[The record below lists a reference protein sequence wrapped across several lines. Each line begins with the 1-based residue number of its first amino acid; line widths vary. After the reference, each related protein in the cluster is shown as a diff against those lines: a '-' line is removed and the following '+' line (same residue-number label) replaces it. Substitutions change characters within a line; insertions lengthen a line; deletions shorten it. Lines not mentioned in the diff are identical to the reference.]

1 MRKIDFINGCSFG
14 YGTPELKELAK
25 SKQSDIYINF
35 AYTDYGGDFFDRV
48 AIAYFKENY
57 PDNIVY
63 ESTEWN
69 GENAYIF
76 GEIAKKFKEETD
88 NYLLGFENMEDYFQ
102 EKEQEML
109 DALYLFLFEEYNERI
124 CTNRDNFI
132 NFLRDNFTNECS
144 YNVMST
150 MVDYSESE
158 VENLL
163 IENHLITSY

>member
-1 MRKIDFINGCSFG
+1 METINFNISHG
-14 YGTPELKELAK
+14 YGSDELVELAK

-48 AIAYFKENY
+48 AIAYFKENH

-63 ESTEWN
+63 ENTYFN

-76 GEIAKKFKEETD
+76 GEIAKEFKKETD
-88 NYLLGFENMEDYFQ
+88 AYLLGFESMEEYYC

-109 DALYLFLFEEYNERI
+109 DALYLFLFEGYNERI

-132 NFLRDNFTNECS
+132 EFLRNNFTNECS

-150 MVDYSESE
+150 MVDYSPSE

-163 IENHLITSY
+163 IENNLITSY

>member
-1 MRKIDFINGCSFG
+1 METINFNISHG
-14 YGTPELKELAK
+14 YGSEKLVELAK

-35 AYTDYGGDFFDRV
+35 AYTDYGGDFFDRI
-48 AIAYFKENY
+48 AIAYFKENH

-63 ESTEWN
+63 ENTYFN

-76 GEIAKKFKEETD
+76 GEIAKEFKEETD
-88 NYLLGFENMEDYFQ
+88 NYLLGFESIEEYYF
-102 EKEQEML
+102 EKEREML

-132 NFLRDNFTNECS
+132 EFLRNNFTNECS

-150 MVDYSESE
+150 MVDYSPSD
-158 VENLL
+158 VEKLL
-163 IENHLITSY
+163 IENNLITSY

>member
-1 MRKIDFINGCSFG
+1 MKTINFNISRG
-14 YGTPELKELAK
+14 YGSDELVELAK

-63 ESTEWN
+63 ESTSWN

-76 GEIAKKFKEETD
+76 GEIAKEFKEETD
-88 NYLLGFENMEDYFQ
+88 NYLLGFENMEDYFI

-109 DALYLFLFEEYNERI
+109 NALYLFLFEEYNERI

-132 NFLRDNFTNECS
+132 KFLRDNFTNECS

-150 MVDYSESE
+150 MVDYSPSD

-163 IENHLITSY
+163 IENNLITSY